1 MLLADEN
8 AKMEISC
15 LSISQSLKI
24 PVDKKFNNSVLSD
37 DSMITEIQ

>member
-15 LSISQSLKI
+15 LSISLSLKI
-24 PVDKKFNNSVLSD
+24 PVDKKFNTGVLSD
-37 DSMITEIQ
+37 GSVITEI